1 LEEPGCFALPVVSI
15 SESKR
20 FEFRAEAF
28 NAPNT
33 PVFAPPDSNPQD
45 PNFGVV
51 SSTAN
56 TERELQ
62 LGLKFY
68 F

>member
-1 LEEPGCFALPVVSI
+1 MT
-15 SESKR
+15 
-20 FEFRAEAF
+20 
-28 NAPNT
+28 NT
-33 PVFAPPDSNPQD
+33 PVFSIPDNQMTD

-56 TERELQ
+56 VERELQ
-62 LGLKFY
+62 LALKFY